1 MKNLKYDDHLEKIL
15 SAIFGIIGILA
26 IVLNLGIKGVT
37 SENTLDAVKDIA
49 GLVVT
54 IMVFLLASKMFRK
67 MNFQDFAGKFEEYL
81 RDWAEQ
87 NRFLIDTKSVDTK
100 RGKEEK
106 RSYFMLTDH
115 SNFVTAEAFASE
127 STKKDGAFLYLPTR
141 DQIGELS
148 QTIEFRLNKSTFM
161 RQNKYKTVEEI
172 VDQFIKRIQGEFA
185 DTLGIKVEHSK
196 QDSNKIVILLEGV
209 ERTEENAKKLIE
221 LVEFVKTM
229 VLALA

>member
-26 IVLNLGIKGVT
+26 IILNLGIKGVT

-87 NRFLIDTKSVDTK
+87 NRFLIDTKSVEEEM
-100 RGKEEK
+100 GKEKK

-115 SNFVTAEAFASE
+115 SNFVTAEAIASE
-127 STKKDGAFLYLPTR
+127 ITKKKGAFLYLPTR
-141 DQIGELS
+141 DQLGELR
-148 QTIEFRLNKSTFM
+148 QTIEFKLNESTFK
-161 RQNKYKTVEEI
+161 RQEKYQDVHEI
-172 VDQFIKRIQGEFA
+172 VLQFVKRIHDEFV
-185 DTLGIKVEHSK
+185 DTLGIKVEPST
-196 QDSNKIVILLEGV
+196 QDPYKIVISLDGV
-209 ERTEENAKKLIE
+209 ERTEENAKKLID